1 MSSDPPSLDA
11 LRRDIDTLDDQILDL
26 LMRRCA
32 MTERVVA
39 AKRGGP
45 ALRPG
50 REAMILRRLVD
61 RWHGGLPKRVIIRMW
76 RELLAGVVAMQGPFS
91 LAVWMPERGAG
102 YLEVARNQYGT
113 YTPATTHQSAS
124 QVVRE
129 VTSGNATVGVLP
141 MPRWEDDAP
150 WWTQILSSAAD
161 APHIVARL
169 PVTGPGPLGIEA
181 LVIARM
187 PPEAT
192 GDDMSVIAVETGH
205 DISRSAFTDALG
217 AANLP
222 PRAVWDTRDTR
233 DDGRIQLVEINGF
246 VDPDDPRL
254 KAVSGSATAGGIR
267 NALLLGAYATPHSEE
282 SLAP

>member
-1 MSSDPPSLDA
+1 MSSEPPSLDA
-11 LRRDIDTLDDQILDL
+11 LRRDIDALDDQILDL
-26 LMRRCA
+26 LVQRCA
-32 MTERVVA
+32 VTERVVA

-50 REAMILRRLVD
+50 REALILRRLVD
-61 RWHGGLPKRVIIRMW
+61 RWQGGLPKRVIIRMW

-129 VTSGNATVGVLP
+129 VTSGNATVGILP

-150 WWTQILSSAAD
+150 WWTQILSRAAD
-161 APHIVARL
+161 APRIIARL
-169 PVTGPGPLGIEA
+169 PITGPGPMGIEA
-181 LVIARM
+181 LVIARI

-205 DISRSAFTDALG
+205 DISRSAFTDALATAG
-217 AANLP
+217 LST
-222 PRAVWDTRDTR
+222 RAVWDTRETR
-233 DDGRIQLVEINGF
+233 DDGRLHLVEVRDF
-246 VDPDDPRL
+246 VDPDDSRL
-254 KAVSGSATAGGIR
+254 KALTGNADAGGIR
-267 NALLLGAYATPHSEE
+267 NSLLLGAYATPHREE

>member
-1 MSSDPPSLDA
+1 MSSAPPSLDA
-11 LRRDIDTLDDQILDL
+11 LRREIDALDDQILDL

-32 MTERVVA
+32 IAEQVVD

-45 ALRPG
+45 TLRPG
-50 REAMILRRLVD
+50 REALILRRLVS
-61 RWHGGLPKRVIIRMW
+61 RWRGGLPKRVIVRMW

-113 YTPATTHQSAS
+113 FTPATTHQSAS

-141 MPRWEDDAP
+141 MPRWEDDNP
-150 WWTQILSSAAD
+150 WWTQILSSASD
-161 APHIVARL
+161 APHIIARL
-169 PVTGPGPLGIEA
+169 PMTGPGPMGIEA

-205 DISRSAFTDALG
+205 DISRSAFTEALG
-217 AANLP
+217 AADLA
-222 PRAVWDTRDTR
+222 PRAVWDTRETR
-233 DDGRIQLVEINGF
+233 DDSRLHLVEVRGF
-246 VDPDDPRL
+246 VDPHDPRL
-254 KAVSGSATAGGIR
+254 AALAGATEGGGIR
-267 NALLLGAYATPHSEE
+267 NGLLLGAYASAHDEE